1 MVRNAILRIPVLRAL
16 VPRVSRP
23 LLPLTRL
30 AVGQEQRISL
40 TRPGS
45 RFIHHSPVRLTS
57 PPPSSPDDSSQLP
70 PNPSLSQ
77 RLKHLIKSYGWYAL
91 GVYLLIG
98 VVDFTVSFAAI
109 NLFGAEHVSR
119 IAATAK
125 EAVGGFLPSR
135 PAEPGRED
143 MDSTARSHTGGSE
156 GIWAM
161 VVLAYTIH
169 KTVFLPVR
177 VGVTAAVTPRLVN
190 WLRTRGWAGSA
201 GTKRAAQ
208 EMRERIR
215 NRGSQD

>member
-1 MVRNAILRIPVLRAL
+1 MVRNAILRIPILRAL

-30 AVGQEQRISL
+30 AAGQEQRISL
-40 TRPGS
+40 TRPGA
-45 RFIHHSPVRLTS
+45 RFIHHSPVRLAS
-57 PPPSSPDDSSQLP
+57 PPPSSDDSSQLP

-91 GVYLLIG
+91 GVYLLVG

-119 IAATAK
+119 VAATVK
-125 EAVGGFLPSR
+125 EAVGGFLPTR
-135 PAEPGRED
+135 PVEPGRED
-143 MDSTARSHTGGSE
+143 MDSAAHGRTGGSE

-177 VGVTAAVTPRLVN
+177 VGVTAAVTPRIVS